1 MKFEN
6 KIVLITGAAHGMGKN
21 HAKAFI
27 NEGASVIITDINEE
41 LGKQTAEELGE
52 NALFIKH
59 DVAEETDWINVV
71 SIVKEKY
78 GKLDVLVNNAG
89 VMPFGPLG
97 VMSFDDYKKYIGI
110 NQFSVF
116 LSLTHCAEL
125 LKASGNASV
134 INVSST
140 AGLRAMPY
148 GAAYNS
154 SKFAVRALTKVAAL
168 EWAKLGIRVNTLCPG
183 PTMTKDV
190 DLNQSASHGDGGSVA
205 AFLQTLPMGRFGT
218 MDELTKMVLFLASD
232 DSSFCTGADFVADGG
247 ITENK

>member
-89 VMPFGPLG
+89 VMP
-97 VMSFDDYKKYIGI
+97 
-110 NQFSVF
+110 
-116 LSLTHCAEL
+116 LSRC
-125 LKASGNASV
+125 
-134 INVSST
+134 
-140 AGLRAMPY
+140 
-148 GAAYNS
+148 
-154 SKFAVRALTKVAAL
+154 
-168 EWAKLGIRVNTLCPG
+168 IR
-183 PTMTKDV
+183 
-190 DLNQSASHGDGGSVA
+190 
-205 AFLQTLPMGRFGT
+205 MGKT
-218 MDELTKMVLFLASD
+218 WHS
-232 DSSFCTGADFVADGG
+232 C
-247 ITENK
+247 